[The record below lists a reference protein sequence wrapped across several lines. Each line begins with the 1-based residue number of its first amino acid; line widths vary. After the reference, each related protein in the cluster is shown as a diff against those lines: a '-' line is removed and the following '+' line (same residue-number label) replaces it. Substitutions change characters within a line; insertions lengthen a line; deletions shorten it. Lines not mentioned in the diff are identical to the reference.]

1 MSTDSRRSNTF
12 VYCGYYVYHFPGPAI
27 KQSIKR
33 PDTNGTYLRDI
44 VIIKKVNGHGST
56 RKITE

>member
-1 MSTDSRRSNTF
+1 MSTDSRRSNTL
-12 VYCGYYVYHFPGPAI
+12 VYCDYYVYHFPGPAI

-44 VIIKKVNGHGST
+44 VIIK
-56 RKITE
+56 R